1 MWLVI
6 VQVEIQGLIFFLYTH
21 IPAPFAEGTVFPS
34 TYILTSFQKKSM
46 DCNCMGSY
54 HSFLLHSLRLYISFC
69 FDDFA
74 VYLEIRYGNSS
85 SVVCRE
91 ACTDLQSG
99 SCLGQKFS
107 DNWWTE
113 YCFFLVSS
121 FVNATVLLSPPYSGS
136 LNVHEF
142 YLYNGKSTSILK

>member
-21 IPAPFAEGTVFPS
+21 FPAPFAEGTVFPS

-46 DCNCMGSY
+46 DCNCMDSY

-113 YCFFLVSS
+113 YYFLWCLLLWMPQFPWVPVIPGLWMFMNSISIMESQHSS
-121 FVNATVLLSPPYSGS
+121 
-136 LNVHEF
+136 
-142 YLYNGKSTSILK
+142 